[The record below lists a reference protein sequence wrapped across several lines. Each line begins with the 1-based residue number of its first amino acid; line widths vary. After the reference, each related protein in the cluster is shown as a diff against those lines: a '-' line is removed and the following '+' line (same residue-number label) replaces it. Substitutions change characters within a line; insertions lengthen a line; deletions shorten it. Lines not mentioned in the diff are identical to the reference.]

1 MTIDND
7 DGSPDNARDLLN
19 SLHTAMAEEL
29 LGRVRSGNASAAEL
43 SVATKFLKDNHI
55 ECVATPNNPL
65 GQLADAIP
73 EFSNAAWNEQETGHS

>member
-1 MTIDND
+1 MTKTND
-7 DGSPDNARDLLN
+7 DGSPDNARDMLN

-29 LGRVRSGNASAAEL
+29 LARVRSGNATAAEL

-55 ECVATPNNPL
+55 ECVATEDNPL

-73 EFSNAAWNEQETGHS
+73 DFDNTAWNEQETGHS